1 MSKFVAEDGGVGAR
15 ENRGG
20 KGAWEVGRK
29 GWEEVLKGR
38 EAGEIGRDLNSTML
52 DI

>member
-1 MSKFVAEDGGVGAR
+1 MSKFVAEDRRVGAW

-29 GWEEVLKGR
+29 GREEVLKG
-38 EAGEIGRDLNSTML
+38 
-52 DI
+52 